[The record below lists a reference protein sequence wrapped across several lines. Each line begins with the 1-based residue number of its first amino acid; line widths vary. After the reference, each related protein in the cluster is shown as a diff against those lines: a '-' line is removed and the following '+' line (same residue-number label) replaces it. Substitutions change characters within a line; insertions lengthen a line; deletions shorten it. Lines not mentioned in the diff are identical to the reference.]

1 MKKLRLWLNLKYY
14 LTVHSKYRR
23 VSSIKK
29 KKNKN
34 DDIIENIGTPNEKG

>member
-1 MKKLRLWLNLKYY
+1 MKKLGLWLNLKYY
-14 LTVHSKYRR
+14 LTVDSKYRR

-34 DDIIENIGTPNEKG
+34 DIIENIGTPNEKG